1 VNSVKDC
8 DEVGLREPVNE
19 IADYKFET
27 AEATSHHR
35 VAFML
40 QRLADSYDY
49 NAPALIFDLLSACL
63 DNFFEAFDYGVFVR
77 VVATFELI

>member
-1 VNSVKDC
+1 
-8 DEVGLREPVNE
+8 
-19 IADYKFET
+19 
-27 AEATSHHR
+27 
-35 VAFML
+35 ML

-49 NAPALIFDLLSACL
+49 YAPALIFDLLSACL